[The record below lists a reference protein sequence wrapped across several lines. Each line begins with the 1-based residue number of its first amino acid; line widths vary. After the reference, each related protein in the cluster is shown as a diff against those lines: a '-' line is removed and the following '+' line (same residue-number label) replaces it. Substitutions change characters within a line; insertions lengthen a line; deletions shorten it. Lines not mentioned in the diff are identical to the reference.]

1 MYPCLPFRLLVAVVG
16 YIVVG
21 MLVMR
26 FYRGAQG
33 LEMIPNFSFWKDFPF
48 LLKVNFTVYTPRIS
62 YSIGGGT
69 GGARGPWPPLITK
82 VGPRVSM

>member
-1 MYPCLPFRLLVAVVG
+1 MAVVG

-62 YSIGGGT
+62 YRSYGGPLFSSYVCSIQSNLYGQLHKFMST
-69 GGARGPWPPLITK
+69 VLL
-82 VGPRVSM
+82 